1 MFVYLNLKPYLMA
14 SSSSPSPC
22 TLSYNAFTSF
32 HGPDVGKTF
41 ISHLHKQFTSNR
53 ITMFDDEGIE
63 RGHTIDPALTQVIR
77 ESTISIVVL
86 TKNYASSSW
95 CLDGLLEILKCR
107 QAGKLIVMPVFYGVR
122 PNDVQRQTGDF
133 GKGFEKTCRGKTM
146 KDKGRWIQALNKV
159 CSLKGFIFSPRDDES
174 ELFEKIGREVTGILQ
189 RIEYLIAREDTLN
202 PTTSTNKSRC
212 SIDLVFL
219 VVIINLL
226 LEITS
231 AVADQLSSSTRKPY
245 FARISLV
252 MSILSLI
259 LTIIDFTDK
268 IRVHKVHF
276 RCKLPI
282 PWFYYPA
289 RDYST
294 RFGSS
299 TDNILLFCVA
309 GQLIVSAINFSFTE
323 RGRDG
328 PIKVS
333 VWPLV
338 FAIGIVVSKFTE
350 KPPISKNN

>member
-1 MFVYLNLKPYLMA
+1 MA

-22 TLSYNAFTSF
+22 TLSYHAFTSF
-32 HGPDVGKTF
+32 HGPDLSKTF

-53 ITMFDDEGIE
+53 ITMFDDEGVE
-63 RGHTIDPALTQVIR
+63 RGHTIDPALTQAIR

-133 GKGFEKTCRGKTM
+133 GKGFEKTCRGKTIL
-146 KDKGRWIQALNKV
+146 DKGRWSQALNKV
-159 CSLKGFIFSPRDDES
+159 CSLKGFMFSPRDDES

-231 AVADQLSSSTRKPY
+231 AVADQLSSSTRKPC

-299 TDNILLFCVA
+299 TDNILLFCVV
-309 GQLIVSAINFSFTE
+309 GQLIVSTINFSFTE

>member
-1 MFVYLNLKPYLMA
+1 MA
-14 SSSSPSPC
+14 SSSPSLC
-22 TLSYNAFTSF
+22 TLNYNAFTSF
-32 HGPDVGKTF
+32 HRPDVGKTF
-41 ISHLHKQFTSNR
+41 ISHLQKQFTSNR
-53 ITMFDDEGIE
+53 ITMFDDEGVE
-63 RGHTIDPALTQVIR
+63 RGHTIDPALTQAIR

-133 GKGFEKTCRGKTM
+133 GKGFEKTCRGKTIL
-146 KDKGRWIQALNKV
+146 DKGRWSQALNK
-159 CSLKGFIFSPRDDES
+159 
-174 ELFEKIGREVTGILQ
+174 

-202 PTTSTNKSRC
+202 PTISSNKSRC

-231 AVADQLSSSTRKPY
+231 AVADQLSSSTRKPC

-299 TDNILLFCVA
+299 TDNILLFCVV
-309 GQLIVSAINFSFTE
+309 GQLIVSTINFSFTE

>member
-1 MFVYLNLKPYLMA
+1 
-14 SSSSPSPC
+14 
-22 TLSYNAFTSF
+22 
-32 HGPDVGKTF
+32 
-41 ISHLHKQFTSNR
+41 
-53 ITMFDDEGIE
+53 
-63 RGHTIDPALTQVIR
+63 
-77 ESTISIVVL
+77 
-86 TKNYASSSW
+86 
-95 CLDGLLEILKCR
+95 
-107 QAGKLIVMPVFYGVR
+107 MPVFYGVR

-159 CSLKGFIFSPRDDES
+159 CSLKGLSSVPGLDDES

-268 IRVHKVHF
+268 N
-276 RCKLPI
+276 PS
-282 PWFYYPA
+282 P
-289 RDYST
+289 
-294 RFGSS
+294 
-299 TDNILLFCVA
+299 
-309 GQLIVSAINFSFTE
+309 
-323 RGRDG
+323 
-328 PIKVS
+328 
-333 VWPLV
+333 
-338 FAIGIVVSKFTE
+338 
-350 KPPISKNN
+350 

>member
-1 MFVYLNLKPYLMA
+1 MTGTVVTK
-14 SSSSPSPC
+14 S
-22 TLSYNAFTSF
+22 
-32 HGPDVGKTF
+32 F
-41 ISHLHKQFTSNR
+41 ISLF
-53 ITMFDDEGIE
+53 F
-63 RGHTIDPALTQVIR
+63 
-77 ESTISIVVL
+77 
-86 TKNYASSSW
+86 
-95 CLDGLLEILKCR
+95 
-107 QAGKLIVMPVFYGVR
+107 
-122 PNDVQRQTGDF
+122 
-133 GKGFEKTCRGKTM
+133 
-146 KDKGRWIQALNKV
+146 
-159 CSLKGFIFSPRDDES
+159 RDDES

-299 TDNILLFCVA
+299 TDNILLFCVV
-309 GQLIVSAINFSFTE
+309 GQLIVSAINLSFTE